1 MGQFLDFIEIGTSD
15 YDTILESCYDF
26 QKGISVEPLK
36 FYLDNLPNRSNVVKI
51 NGALVS
57 DQNIKTIKTYY
68 IHPKDIEE
76 NGLEWWIRGCNSV
89 GKPHDFHINYP
100 LNCDDF
106 SKWHWGDKSKIQT
119 KNLLEQGIVQ
129 TLDVPCFLFSEIM
142 GLYDVEYVD
151 LLKIDT
157 EGQDASLLNTI
168 LDYYEDST
176 KRLPDTILFE
186 TNGHNK
192 LEDSIQI
199 IKRLETFGY
208 KLFTGDG
215 STDNFIEFDK
225 EHLSFDCKAV
235 LINKNRIKINKEI
248 IHRLFNQIS

>member
-26 QKGISVEPLK
+26 QKGISIEPLK

-57 DQNIKTIKTYY
+57 DKNIKTVKTYF
-68 IHPKDIEE
+68 IDPKDIEE

-100 LNCDDF
+100 LNYVDF
-106 SKWHWGDKSKIQT
+106 PKWHWGDKSKIQT
-119 KNLLEQGIVQ
+119 KNLLNQGIVQ
-129 TLDVPCFLFSEIM
+129 NLDVPCFLYSDI
-142 GLYDVEYVD
+142 LDQYDIEYVD

-157 EGQDASLLNTI
+157 EGQDASLLNSI
-168 LDYYEDST
+168 LDYYENSS
-176 KRLPDTILFE
+176 KILPDTILFE

-199 IKRLETFGY
+199 IKRLGTFGY
-208 KLFTGDG
+208 KLFTGEG

-248 IHRLFNQIS
+248 INRLFNELK